1 MLAKFIDATVTEW
14 AQSINLSCG
23 WTNPAL
29 CAHASTYPIG
39 IPKRH
44 LFSHPIKDMTVDAI
58 KAASEC
64 SD

>member
-1 MLAKFIDATVTEW
+1 MLVGFVDATITEW
-14 AQSINLSCG
+14 AQSINPSRG

-29 CAHASTYPIG
+29 GAHASTYPID
-39 IPKRH
+39 IPERH

-58 KAASEC
+58 KAASRC

>member
-1 MLAKFIDATVTEW
+1 MLASFVDATITVW

-23 WTNPAL
+23 WKNPAL
-29 CAHASTYPIG
+29 GAHTSTYPIG

-44 LFSHPIKDMTVDAI
+44 LFSHQIKDMTVDAI